1 MKMKQI
7 IQKITTQEDLNFL
20 FTNRIPR
27 IALTRF
33 MGRWSKI
40 KNPLIRDLSIGVWK
54 LFSDLDLSEAAK
66 THFDSMHDCF
76 TRELKPGSR
85 TIDMR
90 SNIMSSP
97 CDAIVGECGAI
108 HDTQIF
114 QANGFPYTLQSL
126 MGDTARTGDM
136 VDTLRNGT
144 YVTLRLTSSMY
155 HRFHAPADV
164 TLKHVTHISGDTWNV
179 NPIALKRVEQLFC
192 KNERAVLSLQMKD
205 GTPLVMVPVAAVLVA
220 SLQLHA
226 VNLMF
231 HVDYTGPNEIP
242 CDVQAAKGQ
251 EMGWFQHG
259 STIIVFVPQG
269 FKLAD
274 GIATGER
281 IKMGQA
287 LLEKLA

>member
-1 MKMKQI
+1 
-7 IQKITTQEDLNFL
+7 
-20 FTNRIPR
+20 
-27 IALTRF
+27 
-33 MGRWSKI
+33 
-40 KNPLIRDLSIGVWK
+40 
-54 LFSDLDLSEAAK
+54 
-66 THFDSMHDCF
+66 
-76 TRELKPGSR
+76 
-85 TIDMR
+85 
-90 SNIMSSP
+90 
-97 CDAIVGECGAI
+97 
-108 HDTQIF
+108 
-114 QANGFPYTLQSL
+114 

-192 KNERAVLSLQMKD
+192 KNERAVLSLQMRD

-281 IKMGQA
+281 IKLGQA